1 MSKFPE
7 GFYTYLWLRED
18 GTPYYVGK
26 GTKNRAFLRSR
37 HRLSPPPDERIII
50 QSFECEEDAFFAEKF
65 LIALYGRED
74 LGEGR
79 LLNLT
84 DGGENPPP
92 KKKGCKGPSEEA
104 RKKISETLKRKGIKP
119 PSQLGRI
126 KSEETKRKLSESL
139 KGHKCKPQSEEQRR
153 KHSEFMIGTSFHK
166 GHKHSEEARRKMSE
180 AARNRAPRERN
191 ERGAYV

>member
-1 MSKFPE
+1 MPKYPE
-7 GFYTYLWLRED
+7 GFYTYVWLRED

-37 HRLSPPPDERIII
+37 HRLSPPPDEYVII

-119 PSQLGRI
+119 PSRLGMPSRGGI
-126 KSEETKRKLSESL
+126 KGRK
-139 KGHKCKPQSEEQRR
+139 CRPQSEEQRR
-153 KHSEFMIGTSFHK
+153 KHSEFMKGRTHHK
-166 GHKHSEEARRKMSE
+166 GFKNSEESKKKMSE
-180 AARNRAPRERN
+180 SAKLRPQRLRT
-191 ERGAYV
+191 ERGTYA